1 MKKRI
6 LAIFIAV
13 MCAVTLLV
21 APVQA
26 YAPPSGEDQAV
37 TYSDMVRW
45 YYRNNNGVMEMRLWS
60 ITQQRWLTD
69 WVPVNP

>member
-26 YAPPSGEDQAV
+26 YAPPSGEGQAV
-37 TYSDMVRW
+37 TYSDTVRW